1 MMDKFKK
8 FNKRMDWYLDRYD
21 RWFYSKWVNTNKT
34 KRFIILNLIGL
45 GLAAIFLFWDM
56 FIAYVLSGLVII
68 HWGMYNEE
76 CKRHIVRE
84 L

>member
-1 MMDKFKK
+1 MSKFKQ
-8 FNKRMDWYLDRYD
+8 FNKKMDWYLDRYD
-21 RWFYSKWVNTNKT
+21 RWFYSKWVKTGKT
-34 KRFIILNLIGL
+34 KRFIILNSIGVAL
-45 GLAAIFLFWDM
+45 FIVLLLNFMVGYILA
-56 FIAYVLSGLVII
+56 GLVVI